1 MGAGPLGTIDNE
13 VAIRLAAFAA
23 ALVALTIA
31 ERGAPRRAHSTA
43 PSLRWPVNLGR
54 MSVGVAL
61 SRLVVPVGAAGAG
74 ALAADRGWGLLGLA
88 GIAMTPLGLVVAVVA
103 LDFAIYGQH
112 VLMHRVPILWRLH
125 RVHHADPA
133 VDASTGVRFHPIAI
147 AVSALLKRGL
157 VLALG
162 ASAAAVVAF
171 EILLNVSSLFGHA
184 NLRLPAAA
192 DRAIRAIFVTP
203 DMHRVHHSATPSE
216 MNRNFG
222 FALAWWDRLC
232 GTYRPEPAAGHEAMA
247 LGLPS
252 IPPARAEGF
261 WSMLVE
267 PLRQEDGPERRTIHG
282 ADRARRGP

>member
-1 MGAGPLGTIDNE
+1 LETIDNE
-13 VAIRLAAFAA
+13 VAIRLAVFAA
-23 ALVALTIA
+23 ALVALTLA
-31 ERGAPRRAHSTA
+31 ERGAPRRARSPA
-43 PSLRWPVNLGR
+43 PLLRWPANLGL
-54 MSVGVAL
+54 MAVGAAL
-61 SRLVVPVGAAGAG
+61 SRLVVPLGAAGAG

-88 GIAMTPLGLVVAVVA
+88 GIATTPVGLVVAVVA

-112 VLMHRVPILWRLH
+112 VVMHRVPILWRLH

-133 VDASTGVRFHPIAI
+133 VDASTGVRFHPIEI
-147 AVSALLKRGL
+147 ALSAMLKVGL

-184 NLRLPAAA
+184 NVRLPAAA
-192 DRAIRAIFVTP
+192 DRAIRAILVTP
-203 DMHRVHHSATPSE
+203 DMHRVHHSTTPSE

-232 GTYRPEPAAGHEAMA
+232 GTYRSEPAAGHEAMA

-261 WSMLVE
+261 WTMLVE
-267 PLRQEDGPERRTIHG
+267 PLRQEESGTERRTLHG

>member
-1 MGAGPLGTIDNE
+1 MGTIDNE
-13 VAIRLAAFAA
+13 VAIRVTAFAA
-23 ALVALTIA
+23 ALVALTLA
-31 ERGAPRRAHSTA
+31 ERAAPRRARSTSA
-43 PSLRWPVNLGR
+43 SLRWPTNLGL
-54 MSVGVAL
+54 MSVGAAL

-74 ALAADRGWGLLGLA
+74 ALSAERGWGLLGLA
-88 GIAMTPLGLVVAVVA
+88 GIATTPLGLVVAVVA

-125 RVHHADPA
+125 RVHHADPS
-133 VDASTGVRFHPIAI
+133 VDASTGVRFHPIEI
-147 AVSALLKRGL
+147 ALSALLKFGL

-171 EILLNVSSLFGHA
+171 EVMLNVSSLFGHA
-184 NLRLPAAA
+184 NVRLPASA
-192 DRAIRAIFVTP
+192 DRAVRAIFVTP
-203 DMHRVHHSATPSE
+203 DMHRVHHSTAPSE

-232 GTYRPEPAAGHEAMA
+232 GTYRREPTAGHEAMA

-252 IPPARAEGF
+252 IPSARAEGF

-267 PLRQEDGPERRTIHG
+267 PLRQEGGTEGRTIHG